1 MKHRGKE
8 AKSQIPWQASGMS
21 LLPLPSLYEHPCP
34 VLPLKPWPPSFLPG
48 TFLLRRKE
56 NKPEPP
62 LSSVPVFQE
71 ELSLQFMK
79 CRAETSF
86 TLLSFSYHPS
96 LQTALLSQVALLTC
110 VPSLSHVISA
120 ISIVFVLADELQV
133 AEGLNDIFLKCFC
146 CIVSRMEELVGSQ
159 SYSPHAA
166 SLMVTWIA
174 LKARMQ
180 SLGMVMLCFLMQV
193 PWLVKK

>member
-79 CRAETSF
+79 RRAETSF

-166 SLMVTWIA
+166 SLMVT
-174 LKARMQ
+174 
-180 SLGMVMLCFLMQV
+180 
-193 PWLVKK
+193 